1 MAAFRSFKGS
11 DFRME
16 ALLERMQ
23 TQGQSRGFLTSCEA
37 ELQELMKQIDIM
49 VAHKKVEW
57 ETQTQALESCLE
69 IREQELSSLKNASEE
84 KRKEIERLCQRLE
97 EMEQLNR
104 EMTIEYERQLT
115 KVQDELARLKRS
127 YEKLLKKQLKGT
139 RQSSKSQEE
148 DQSEIRIMTKKLE
161 EFHQKSL
168 DWEKQRLQY
177 QQQVASLETQR
188 KALAEKSEL
197 VQTQLCSQKQMF
209 ESVDLASQS
218 EIHHLA
224 SKLERA
230 NDTIC
235 ANELELERLNTRV
248 DDLTDANQKILKE
261 QQKLLHELKL
271 SRNSLEVLHDEKME
285 LKATLL
291 SQEDFITNL
300 QIYHEQLQ
308 KELFKL
314 TETLHVKET
323 LIRQLQ
329 KNTGAKRNYYDGAEL
344 EEDLRQQFDCA
355 EMIHLEGSLG
365 SPDEK
370 CIQPSEEQAKL
381 QELQLTEEQL
391 CQAKAEIKKLKEE
404 LSHKE
409 QSHSR
414 EVEGMRLEITQ
425 LTREL
430 HQRDITVAS
439 SMGSTLNLEQQLKI
453 EIEKEEQKAIEHK
466 AILSQLEAL
475 RQENHHL
482 SEKLQKAKNTSFAEF
497 QESYNK
503 VLNKVERQNKQLQK
517 ELAETRASLEAS
529 SWVSQSNYDNVVQ
542 QLQHPVT
549 EVKNA
554 ENRRMQELQCKHEEE
569 MKALQTKFD
578 RTVQHY
584 EEEFQK
590 AKYFPSR
597 IFPISSTAAGLP
609 PLNRINSVESLPCEP
624 LERSDL
630 LPCENTEFSYM
641 VSRECEKDFLPLS
654 PLPTT
659 NVDVIAEK
667 FLEEEEERSHHILER
682 LNAHIEE
689 LKKESERTV
698 QQFTYQ
704 K

>member
-23 TQGQSRGFLTSCEA
+23 TQGQSSRGFLTSCEA

-148 DQSEIRIMTKKLE
+148 DQSEIRIMTKK
-161 EFHQKSL
+161 
-168 DWEKQRLQY
+168 
-177 QQQVASLETQR
+177 
-188 KALAEKSEL
+188 
-197 VQTQLCSQKQMF
+197 
-209 ESVDLASQS
+209 
-218 EIHHLA
+218 
-224 SKLERA
+224 
-230 NDTIC
+230 
-235 ANELELERLNTRV
+235 
-248 DDLTDANQKILKE
+248 
-261 QQKLLHELKL
+261 
-271 SRNSLEVLHDEKME
+271 LEVLHDEKME

>member
-1 MAAFRSFKGS
+1 
-11 DFRME
+11 ME

-23 TQGQSRGFLTSCEA
+23 TQGQSRSFLTSCEA

-49 VAHKKVEW
+49 VAHKKTEW
-57 ETQTQALESCLE
+57 ETQTQALESCLD

-148 DQSEIRIMTKKLE
+148 DQSEISIMTKKLE

-177 QQQVASLETQR
+177 QQQVTSLETQR
-188 KALAEKSEL
+188 KALVEKSEL
-197 VQTQLCSQKQMF
+197 VQTQLCSRKQMF
-209 ESVDLASQS
+209 ESVELASQS

-235 ANELELERLNTRV
+235 ANELELERLNIKV
-248 DDLTDANQKILKE
+248 DDLTETNKKVLEE

-291 SQEDFITNL
+291 SQEDFIMNL

-308 KELFKL
+308 KELSKL

-329 KNTGAKRNYYDGAEL
+329 KTVGAKGNYYDGTEL
-344 EEDLRQQFDCA
+344 EEHLHQQFDCV
-355 EMIHLEGSLG
+355 EVIHLEGSLG
-365 SPDEK
+365 SPDGK
-370 CIQPSEEQAKL
+370 CIQPSEEQMEKL
-381 QELQLTEEQL
+381 QELWLTEKQL

-404 LSHKE
+404 LFHKE

-414 EVEGMRLEITQ
+414 EVELMRLEVIQ

-430 HQRDITVAS
+430 HQRDITIAS
-439 SMGSTLNLEQQLKI
+439 SMGSTLSLEQQLKI
-453 EIEKEEQKAIEHK
+453 EIEKVEQKAIEHK

-482 SEKLQKAKNTSFAEF
+482 SEKLQKAKSTSFAEF

-503 VLNKVERQNKQLQK
+503 VLNKVELQNKQLQK
-517 ELAETRASLEAS
+517 ELAETRASLKPS
-529 SWVSQSNYDNVVQ
+529 SWVSQSKYDNTVQ
-542 QLQHPVT
+542 QLQHQVT
-549 EVKNA
+549 DITNA
-554 ENRRMQELQCKHEEE
+554 ENSRMQELQHKHEEE
-569 MKALQTKFD
+569 MKALQAKFD

-584 EEEFQK
+584 EEELQRV
-590 AKYFPSR
+590 KYFPSR
-597 IFPISSTAAGLP
+597 TLPVSSTAAGLP
-609 PLNRINSVESLPCEP
+609 QLNRINSVESLPYEP
-624 LERSDL
+624 LERSDRL
-630 LPCENTEFSYM
+630 ARENTEFSYK

-659 NVDVIAEK
+659 NVDVIAAK
-667 FLEEEEERSHHILER
+667 FLEEEEERSHHILEC
-682 LNAHIEE
+682 LDAHIEE

-698 QQFTYQ
+698 QHFTQQ

>member
-1 MAAFRSFKGS
+1 MATFSFKGS

-16 ALLERMQ
+16 ALLEKMQ
-23 TQGQSRGFLTSCEA
+23 TQGHSRSFQTSCEA

-49 VAHKKVEW
+49 VAHKKAEW
-57 ETQTQALESCLE
+57 ETQTQTLESCLE
-69 IREQELSSLKNASEE
+69 FRNQELSSLKNAAEE
-84 KRKEIERLCQRLE
+84 KHKETERLCQRLD

-115 KVQDELARLKRS
+115 KVQNELARLKRS
-127 YEKLLKKQLKGT
+127 YEKLMKKQLKGT
-139 RQSSKSQEE
+139 RQSSKNQDE
-148 DQSEIRIMTKKLE
+148 DQSEINILSKKLE
-161 EFHQKSL
+161 EFHEKSL

-177 QQQVASLETQR
+177 QQQIASLEAQR

-197 VQTQLCSQKQMF
+197 VQTQLCNRKQMF
-209 ESVDLASQS
+209 ESVELASQS

-235 ANELELERLNTRV
+235 ANELELERLNIRV
-248 DDLTDANQKILKE
+248 DDLTDTNQKILSE

-285 LKATLL
+285 LRSTLL

-300 QIYHEQLQ
+300 QLYHEQLQ
-308 KELFKL
+308 KELSKL
-314 TETLHVKET
+314 TETLNVKET

-329 KNTGAKRNYYDGAEL
+329 KNTEAKGNYYGGTEL
-344 EEDLRQQFDCA
+344 EKHLCQQFDGT
-355 EMIHLEGSLG
+355 EVIQLESSLE
-365 SPDEK
+365 SPDRK
-370 CIQPSEEQAKL
+370 CIQLSEEQKEKL
-381 QELQLTEEQL
+381 LELRLTEEQL
-391 CQAKAEIKKLKEE
+391 CKAKTEIKKMKEE
-404 LSHKE
+404 LSRKE

-414 EVEGMRLEITQ
+414 ELEGMRLEVTQ

-430 HQRDITVAS
+430 YQRDITIAS
-439 SMGSTLNLEQQLKI
+439 SLGSTLSLEQQLKI
-453 EIEKEEQKAIEHK
+453 EIEKTEQKTIEHK
-466 AILSQLEAL
+466 AVLSQLEAL

-482 SEKLQKAKNTSFAEF
+482 SEKLQKAKSTSFAEF

-503 VLNKVERQNKQLQK
+503 PLNKVELQNKHLQK
-517 ELAETRASLEAS
+517 ELAETRTNLEAS
-529 SWVSQSNYDNVVQ
+529 SWVSQSKYDNIVQ
-542 QLQHPVT
+542 QLQHQVT
-549 EVKNA
+549 EITNA
-554 ENRRMQELQCKHEEE
+554 ENKRMQDLQCKHEEE
-569 MKALQTKFD
+569 MKALQAKYD

-584 EEEFQK
+584 EEELQR

-597 IFPISSTAAGLP
+597 MLSVSSTAAGL
-609 PLNRINSVESLPCEP
+609 LQVNGTNSVESLPYES

-630 LPCENTEFSYM
+630 LLCEDPEFSYM
-641 VSRECEKDFLPLS
+641 VSREYEKDVLPLS
-654 PLPTT
+654 PLPAT
-659 NVDVIAEK
+659 NVDVIAAK

-682 LNAHIEE
+682 LDTHIEE

-698 QQFTYQ
+698 QQFTHQ

>member
-23 TQGQSRGFLTSCEA
+23 TQGQSSRGFLTSCEA

-197 VQTQLCSQKQMF
+197 VQ
-209 ESVDLASQS
+209 
-218 EIHHLA
+218 
-224 SKLERA
+224 
-230 NDTIC
+230 
-235 ANELELERLNTRV
+235 
-248 DDLTDANQKILKE
+248 
-261 QQKLLHELKL
+261 
-271 SRNSLEVLHDEKME
+271 VLHDEKME

>member
-23 TQGQSRGFLTSCEA
+23 TQGQSSRGFLTSCEA

-161 EFHQKSL
+161 
-168 DWEKQRLQY
+168 
-177 QQQVASLETQR
+177 
-188 KALAEKSEL
+188 
-197 VQTQLCSQKQMF
+197 
-209 ESVDLASQS
+209 
-218 EIHHLA
+218 
-224 SKLERA
+224 
-230 NDTIC
+230 
-235 ANELELERLNTRV
+235 
-248 DDLTDANQKILKE
+248 
-261 QQKLLHELKL
+261 
-271 SRNSLEVLHDEKME
+271 VLHDEKME

-314 TETLHVKET
+314 TETLRVKET

-370 CIQPSEEQAKL
+370 CIQPSEEQTKL

-425 LTREL
+425 LTQEL

-439 SMGSTLNLEQQLKI
+439 SVGSTLNLEQKLKI

-529 SWVSQSNYDNVVQ
+529 SWVSQSKYDNVVQ

-597 IFPISSTAAGLP
+597 IFPVSSTAAGLP

-624 LERSDL
+624 LEKSDL

-682 LNAHIEE
+682 LDAHIEE